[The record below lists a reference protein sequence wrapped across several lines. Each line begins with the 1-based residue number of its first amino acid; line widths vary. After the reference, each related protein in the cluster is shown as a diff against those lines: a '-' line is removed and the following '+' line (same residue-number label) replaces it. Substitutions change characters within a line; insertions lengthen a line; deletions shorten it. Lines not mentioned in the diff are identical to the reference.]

1 MPTEM
6 SELVVEAAAPATR
19 VFEGEVLALRP
30 RLVRRLALV
39 VGDSDEAE
47 DLAQDACLRAIAH
60 EASFQGES
68 LWPWLQVIG
77 VRLALNELRRRR
89 RAIAVLL
96 RAAPPPLVPAADIE
110 LWDALRQLPRNQR
123 AALALHVLDGVS
135 YAEIGDA
142 LHVPEGTVASWVSRA
157 KARLRVELGEERS

>member
-1 MPTEM
+1 M

-19 VFEGEVLALRP
+19 VFEDEVLALRP

-39 VGDSDEAE
+39 VGDHDEAE
-47 DLAQDACLRAIAH
+47 DLAQEACLRAIRH
-60 EASFQGES
+60 EADFQGDA

-89 RAIAVLL
+89 RALATAL
-96 RAAPPPLVPAADIE
+96 RAAPAPLVPADLE
-110 LWDALRQLPRNQR
+110 LWDALHRLPRNQR
-123 AALALHVLDGVS
+123 AALVLHVLDGVG

-157 KARLRVELGEERS
+157 RARLRVELGEERP

>member
-1 MPTEM
+1 M
-6 SELVVEAAAPATR
+6 SELVVEIAAPVTR
-19 VFEGEVLALRP
+19 AFEDEVLALRP

-39 VGDSDEAE
+39 VGDHDEAE
-47 DLAQDACLRAIAH
+47 DLAQDACLRAIRH
-60 EASFQGES
+60 EADFQGDA

-89 RAIAVLL
+89 RALAAAL
-96 RAAPPPLVPAADIE
+96 RVTPAPLVPADLE
-110 LWDALRQLPRNQR
+110 LWDALRRLPRNQR
-123 AALALHVLDGVS
+123 AALVLHVLDGLG

-157 KARLRVELGEERS
+157 KARLRVELGEERR

>member
-1 MPTEM
+1 M
-6 SELVVEAAAPATR
+6 SELVVEVAAPLTR
-19 VFEGEVLALRP
+19 VFEDEVLALRP

-39 VGDSDEAE
+39 VGDHDEAE
-47 DLAQDACLRAIAH
+47 DLAQEACLRAIQHQAAF
-60 EASFQGES
+60 EGDA

-89 RAIAVLL
+89 RALATAL
-96 RAAPPPLVPAADIE
+96 RAAPAPLVPADLE

-123 AALALHVLDGVS
+123 AALVLHVLDGVG

-142 LHVPEGTVASWVSRA
+142 LHVPEGTVGSWVSRA
-157 KARLRVELGEERS
+157 KARLRAELGEERR

>member
-1 MPTEM
+1 MN
-6 SELVVEAAAPATR
+6 ELVVEAAGPATR
-19 VFEGEVLALRP
+19 VFEDDILALRP
-30 RLVRRLALV
+30 RLVRRLAIV
-39 VGDSDEAE
+39 VGDHDEAE
-47 DLAQDACLRAIAH
+47 DLAQEASLRAIRH
-60 EASFQGES
+60 EAAFQGDE

-89 RAIAVLL
+89 RALATAL
-96 RAAPPPLVPAADIE
+96 RAAPAPLVPADLE
-110 LWDALRQLPRNQR
+110 LWEALRRLPRNQR
-123 AALALHVLDGVS
+123 AALVLHVLDGLG

>member
-1 MPTEM
+1 M

-19 VFEGEVLALRP
+19 AFEDDVLALRP

-39 VGDSDEAE
+39 VGDHEEAE
-47 DLAQDACLRAIAH
+47 DLAQETCLRAIRH
-60 EASFQGES
+60 EADFEGDTV
-68 LWPWLQVIG
+68 WPWLQVIG

-89 RAIAVLL
+89 RALATAL
-96 RAAPPPLVPAADIE
+96 RAAPAPLVPADLE
-110 LWDALRQLPRNQR
+110 LWGALRRLPRNQR
-123 AALALHVLDGVS
+123 AALVLHVLDGVG

-157 KARLRVELGEERS
+157 KARLRVELGEERR

>member
-1 MPTEM
+1 V
-6 SELVVEAAAPATR
+6 SELVVEATARATR
-19 VFEGEVLALRP
+19 VFEDEVLALRP

-39 VGDSDEAE
+39 VGDHDEAE
-47 DLAQDACLRAIAH
+47 DLAQDACLRAIANAAAF
-60 EASFQGES
+60 EGDT

-89 RAIAVLL
+89 RALAAAL
-96 RAAPPPLVPAADIE
+96 RVTPAPLAPADIE
-110 LWDALRQLPRNQR
+110 LWDVLRRLPRNQR
-123 AALALHVLDGVS
+123 AALVLHVLDGVG

-157 KARLRVELGEERS
+157 KARLRAELGEERR

>member
-1 MPTEM
+1 M
-6 SELVVEAAAPATR
+6 SELVVEVAAPVTR
-19 VFEGEVLALRP
+19 AFEDEVLALRP

-39 VGDSDEAE
+39 VGDHDEAE
-47 DLAQDACLRAIAH
+47 DLAQDACLRAIRH
-60 EASFQGES
+60 EADFQGDA

-89 RAIAVLL
+89 RALAAAL
-96 RAAPPPLVPAADIE
+96 RVTPAPLAPADLE
-110 LWDALRQLPRNQR
+110 LWDALRRLPRNQR
-123 AALALHVLDGVS
+123 AALVLHVLDGVG

-157 KARLRVELGEERS
+157 KARLRAELGEERP

>member
-1 MPTEM
+1 M
-6 SELVVEAAAPATR
+6 VEAAAPATR
-19 VFEGEVLALRP
+19 VFEDEVLALRP

-39 VGDSDEAE
+39 VGDHDEAE
-47 DLAQDACLRAIAH
+47 DLAQEAWLRAIRH
-60 EASFQGES
+60 EADFTGGA

-89 RAIAVLL
+89 RALATAL
-96 RAAPPPLVPAADIE
+96 RAAPAPLVPADLE
-110 LWDALRQLPRNQR
+110 LWDALRRLPRNQR
-123 AALALHVLDGVS
+123 AALVLHVLDGVS

>member
-1 MPTEM
+1 MN
-6 SELVVEAAAPATR
+6 ELVVEAAAPVTR
-19 VFEGEVLALRP
+19 AFENEVVALRP

-39 VGDSDEAE
+39 VGDHDEAE

-60 EASFQGES
+60 EAAFQGDT

-89 RAIAVLL
+89 RALAVAL
-96 RAAPPPLVPAADIE
+96 RVTPAPLVPADLE
-110 LWDALRQLPRNQR
+110 LWDALRRLPRNQR
-123 AALALHVLDGVS
+123 AALVLHVLDGIG

-142 LHVPEGTVASWVSRA
+142 LHVPEGTVASWISRA
-157 KARLRVELGEERS
+157 KTRLRVELGEERR

>member
-1 MPTEM
+1 M

-19 VFEGEVLALRP
+19 VFEDEVLALRP

-39 VGDSDEAE
+39 VGDHDEAE
-47 DLAQDACLRAIAH
+47 DLAQDACLRAIRH
-60 EASFQGES
+60 EAAFHGDA

-89 RAIAVLL
+89 RALAAAL
-96 RAAPPPLVPAADIE
+96 RVTPAPLAPADLE
-110 LWDALRQLPRNQR
+110 LWDALRRLPRNQR
-123 AALALHVLDGVS
+123 AALVLHVLDGVG

-157 KARLRVELGEERS
+157 KARLRVELGEERR